1 MRKYNSKSDKENPIF
16 KVLGLLIL
24 LISILV
30 LIQNNKE
37 KEIKMFGV
45 NNSAEVKN
53 IEFVSFI
60 DNAKSQQRI
69 SFYRIKIQYR
79 YDGSSYSR
87 TLELRPQEYKIM
99 IGRKLIKGDKI
110 SIEHSSRNPTNV
122 KIKEKH

>member
-24 LISILV
+24 SISILV

-87 TLELRPQEYKIM
+87 TLELQPQEYKIT